1 MATLYMDLDEM
12 LSESIVLE
20 RETNSDTMYGDIDA
34 GENQCRID
42 QFKEM
47 TEQHKYHTKQLET
60 LIRMLDNDTVEVDQ
74 IKNIKDDV
82 EYYIESCQDPVINTT
97 PIQTSTPQT

>member
-20 RETNSDTMYGDIDA
+20 RETNTDTMYGDIDA

-47 TEQHKYHTKQLET
+47 TEQHKYHIKQLET
-60 LIRMLDNDTVEVDQ
+60 LIRMLDNETVEVGSDQ
-74 IKNIKDDV
+74 
-82 EYYIESCQDPVINTT
+82 EY
-97 PIQTSTPQT
+97 